1 MSVRANFKSLHKLL
15 DYYLAYLKT
24 IHEDDFFAKPQANVW
39 SVSEV
44 YSHVIWVNKTAA
56 IATENCLNR
65 TAHIKTNKPD
75 WRVRLI
81 LFFGVFPPGKIKAPE
96 AVAAK
101 VERISLEDAANQ
113 IISLKRKLPA
123 LEADFKNFDTHY
135 KIKHPRLGYLDAK
148 NWLRFMVVHTKHHI
162 KQL

>member
-1 MSVRANFKSLHKLL
+1 MSVKSDFKSLNKLL
-15 DYYLAYLKT
+15 DKYLRHLKA
-24 IHEDDFFAKPQANVW
+24 IHEDKFFAKPEPHVW

-56 IATENCLNR
+56 IAAENCLNR
-65 TAHIKTNKPD
+65 TAHIKTSKPD

-81 LFFGVFPPGKIKAPE
+81 LFFGVFPPGKIKAPA
-96 AVAAK
+96 AVASK
-101 VERISLEDAANQ
+101 VERISAEEAANQ
-113 IISLKRKLPA
+113 IINLKRKLPA
-123 LEADFKNFDTHY
+123 LEADFKNFDPHY

-148 NWLRFMVVHTKHHI
+148 DWLRFMVVHTKHHI